1 MAWWNSAMLGCIVPA
16 DSVSSVG
23 VGDHLPLGDVC
34 LVRAHWLHVPL
45 PTHAEYGHGGTCVV
59 LPRAV
64 THHGT
69 ADRGTSLA
77 GPDT

>member
-1 MAWWNSAMLGCIVPA
+1 MQCWVVRADIV
-16 DSVSSVG
+16 DG

-34 LVRAHWLHVPL
+34 LVRAHWLHVPSP
-45 PTHAEYGHGGTCVV
+45 PTPSMVTAAHV
-59 LPRAV
+59 LVLHAV
-64 THHGT
+64 THHHGA

>member
-1 MAWWNSAMLGCIVPA
+1 MAWWNSAMQRWVVPA
-16 DSVSSVG
+16 DSDGGVS
-23 VGDHLPLGDVC
+23 DHLPLGDVC

-59 LPRAV
+59 LPRAM
-64 THHGT
+64 THHHGT